1 MHGEKI
7 REYRKNLAMTQEKF
21 AEELGISRNT
31 IARWERNA
39 IQPESWKL
47 VELALKQLTL
57 QNSGIRSRQ
66 RIDAA
71 YQEIKQNVAE
81 TSKIFDEIEEIEKRS
96 RLRPNI
102 SEPLKKQDER
112 KNFQ

>member
-1 MHGEKI
+1 MQGEKI
-7 REYRKNLAMTQEKF
+7 REYRKNLEMTQEKF
-21 AEELGISRNT
+21 AEELGVSRNT

-57 QNSGIRSRQ
+57 QNKNNRSRQ

-71 YQEIKQNVAE
+71 YKEIKQSIAE
-81 TSKIFDEIEEIEKRS
+81 TKKIFDEIEEMERAKL
-96 RLRPNI
+96 LRQNI
-102 SEPLKKQDER
+102 SQTPEKQGDS
-112 KNFQ
+112 KNSQ